1 MLSVEEME
9 LMAVEIYSQ
18 DKGTFESPRIPGPS
32 IRPYAGLVAVQGLSG
47 KRVTLIHYEMSRMG
61 LMLCQAVKILPS
73 FTLW

>member
-1 MLSVEEME
+1 MLLVEEME

-18 DKGTFESPRIPGPS
+18 DKGTFEHPRYPGPS
-32 IRPYAGLVAVQGLSG
+32 NTLNAGLVAVQGPQW
-47 KRVTLIHYEMSRMG
+47 KRAALIHYEMSRMG